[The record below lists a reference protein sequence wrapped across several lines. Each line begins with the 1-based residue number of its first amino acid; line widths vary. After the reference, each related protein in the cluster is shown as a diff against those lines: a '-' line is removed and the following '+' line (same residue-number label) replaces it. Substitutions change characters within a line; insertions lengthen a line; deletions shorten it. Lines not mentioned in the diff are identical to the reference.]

1 MELYLKD
8 PEAVVSY
15 AIDWGFAYL
24 GPLAIAVSEW
34 EISPVESGG
43 LMLAAHDHDLRS
55 TSASV
60 GGGIIGHV
68 YRLANKVMLSDGS
81 RDVRSIGLRVEA
93 R

>member
-24 GPLAIAVSEW
+24 GPLAIAASEW
-34 EISPVESGG
+34 EISPAESGG
-43 LMLAAHDHDLRS
+43 LVLTGQAHDLRS
-55 TSASV
+55 TSAAV
-60 GGGIIGHV
+60 GGGVSGHI
-68 YRLANKVMLSDGS
+68 YRLKNKVILSDGS
-81 RDVRSIGLRVEA
+81 REVRSIGLRVEG